1 MKRTNIFNLNPQ
13 KEEEAILHEWADNC
27 SRMFNEIN
35 YKRRQ
40 TFFDGKLDWNTDDLY
55 HKYKKLVSSGTTQ
68 QLINKNNEAWKSFF
82 ALLNQWKQGKVKD
95 RPRPPGYWKDKNTKE
110 RILHILIRSDLYKL
124 GRKYLKLPFKFKIRW
139 KGKNKW
145 AGKQGR
151 LEIIFDTLKGQWR
164 CYMPVEVE
172 PLHQPR
178 GDKIAYV
185 DLGVKCP
192 IVVNIEG
199 ETWGYKANSMLA
211 DWWYLTKEIA
221 KTQEELAR
229 IGRKS
234 SKKLSKVYR
243 KRKRRFRDKIN
254 KIVADFVNRCWEL
267 GVAEIVCGD
276 LREIRNSAKFGKKSN
291 SMIHNFWSVGYQYK
305 RLREKAEEYG
315 MRTRRENERGT
326 SSECPRCGSKRI
338 VKRGRLFKCVDCK
351 LEAHRDAV
359 GSINIGL
366 AQGEIIHAG
375 VINRAVA
382 RPSLICVEA

>member
-1 MKRTNIFNLNPQ
+1 MKRTNIFKLNLR

-27 SRMFNEIN
+27 ARMYNEIN

-40 TFFDGKLDWNTDDLY
+40 TFFAGEIDWNTDELY
-55 HKYKKLVSSGTTQ
+55 HGYKKLIGSGTAQ
-68 QLINKNNEAWKSFF
+68 QIINKNNEAWKSFF
-82 ALLNQWKQGKVKD
+82 ALLKSYSAGKIED
-95 RPRPPGYWKDKNTKE
+95 RPHPPGYWKDKTTKE
-110 RILHILIRSDLYKL
+110 RVLRILVRSDLYKL
-124 GRKYLKLPFKFKIRW
+124 GGKYIKLPFKFKVRW

-145 AGKQGR
+145 EGKQGR
-151 LEIIFDTLKGQWR
+151 LEIVYDTLEGQWK
-164 CYMPVEVE
+164 CYMPVEAE

-199 ETWGYKANSMLA
+199 QTWGYKANSMLA
-211 DWWYLTKEIA
+211 DWWYLTKQIA
-221 KTQEELAR
+221 CCQKELDK
-229 IGRKS
+229 IGRKN
-234 SKKLSKVYR
+234 SKKLSKLYR
-243 KRKRRFRDKIN
+243 KRKRRFRDRIN

-276 LREIRNSAKFGKKSN
+276 LREIRDNAKFGKKSN
-291 SMIHNFWSVGYQYK
+291 SMIHNFWSVGYQYQ

-315 MRTRRENERGT
+315 LRTRRENERGT
-326 SSECPRCGSKRI
+326 SSECPRCGSNRI

-359 GSINIGL
+359 GSVNIGL
-366 AQGEIIHAG
+366 AQGEIIPAG

-382 RPSLICVEA
+382 RPALISIEA